1 MNTNKKSFIAII
13 PARAASKEIKNKN
26 MILFGGHPLVS
37 YSIEAAKKS
46 KFIKEVFVSTDGKKI
61 AKASEKYGAKIIFR
75 PNHMSQ
81 DNSKIED
88 AVLYTIKY
96 LEKNYGKKID
106 NIVLMQPTSPQ
117 RKIYDVDNAIKQFI
131 KSKADSL
138 FSCNNIFPCL
148 WKIRNSK
155 IIPENFNP
163 RKRKNRQDRSQEY
176 IENGS
181 IYVTK
186 KEIYEINKSRL
197 GGKISPYI
205 MDISALAELDTKKD
219 LKYLSLILK
228 PEIRKKFKFVTPKRI
243 K

>member
-1 MNTNKKSFIAII
+1 VNTSKKNFIAII

-26 MILFGGHPLVS
+26 MILLGGHPLIS

-46 KFIKEVFVSTDGKKI
+46 KFIKEVFVSTDGKEI
-61 AKASEKYGAKIIFR
+61 AKVAEKYGAKTIFR
-75 PNHMSQ
+75 PKHMSQ
-81 DNSKIED
+81 DNSQIED
-88 AVLYTIKY
+88 AILYTIKY
-96 LEKNYGKKID
+96 IEKNYKKKID

-117 RKIYDVDNAIKQFI
+117 RKIYDLDNAIKQFI
-131 KSKADSL
+131 KKKADSL

-181 IYVTK
+181 IYITK
-186 KEIYEINKSRL
+186 KKIYEINKSRL

-205 MDISALAELDTKKD
+205 MDITALAELDTKED

-228 PEIRKKFKFVTPKRI
+228 PEIRKKFKLVSPKRI